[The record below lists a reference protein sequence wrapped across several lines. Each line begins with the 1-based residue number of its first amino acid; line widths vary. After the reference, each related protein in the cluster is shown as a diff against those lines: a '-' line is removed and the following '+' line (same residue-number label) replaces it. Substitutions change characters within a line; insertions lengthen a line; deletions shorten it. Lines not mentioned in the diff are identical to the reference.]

1 MSVIDLKM
9 SQNTNKKGF
18 GKSGHEVLENL
29 DKFKSAFVRIITE
42 NESLKDQSSKSKLE
56 NDLEIKQLKKELQS
70 FKKLL
75 TKCESHNYILRKKLG
90 NQKKVISTLMKRE
103 RRLKKKQMKIKEEI
117 NSRCKKR
124 EEGLLHG
131 YTQNL
136 LKNDDIHRKQI
147 TMLKDELEKYN
158 SCSICFEKFH
168 DSNYC
173 KDRAPV
179 KLRCQHVICTTCAE
193 NWLTIN
199 ACCPHCREPYEKSDI
214 KVINLRP

>member
-42 NESLKDQSSKSKLE
+42 NESLKDQSSKLKLE
-56 NDLEIKQLKKELQS
+56 NDLEIKQLKEELQS

-75 TKCESHNYILRKKLG
+75 TKCESHNYILRTKLR
-90 NQKKVISTLMKRE
+90 NQKKEISTF
-103 RRLKKKQMKIKEEI
+103 
-117 NSRCKKR
+117 KKR
-124 EEGLLHG
+124 EKGLLHG

-136 LKNDDIHRKQI
+136 LKNDNIHRKQI